1 MKVLEINSVCGIR
14 STGRI
19 CTDLADVLKENGH
32 ECRIAYGRE
41 TVPEKYK
48 DISYQI
54 GTNTD
59 VKLHA
64 LKARL
69 FDSAGFGSKKAT
81 ERLIEKIKEYN
92 PDIIHLHNIH
102 GYYIDI
108 EILFN
113 YLAAEDKPVVWT
125 LHDCWTFTGH
135 CAHFDYIGC
144 KKWKNGCGRCPQKG
158 TYPSSIL
165 LDRSKQNWNKKKA
178 LFTSVKNMTLVTPSE
193 WLAGLV
199 KQSFLGK
206 YPIKAIPNGIDLTA
220 FKPTKS
226 NFREKYGLQNK
237 KVILGVATAWSERK
251 GLNEF
256 KELANLLDEDYKVV
270 LLGLN
275 AEQINDLPQNILGL
289 SATDTLEELS
299 GIYTEA
305 DVFVNAGKEET
316 MGLTTVEAMACGT
329 PAAVSNLTAVP
340 EVVTPDGGIV
350 LEKLTAED
358 IKQGIERVL
367 GTTFNTRKN
376 AEKYEKKQQY
386 LKYLNLYNEILGAKH

>member
-32 ECRIAYGRE
+32 ECKIAYGRG
-41 TVPEKYK
+41 TTPERYK
-48 DISYQI
+48 DISYRI
-54 GTNTD
+54 GSDTD
-59 VKLHA
+59 IKLHV
-64 LKARL
+64 LEARF
-69 FDSAGFGSKKAT
+69 FDAAGFGSKRVT
-81 ERLIEKIKEYN
+81 ERLIEEINAYD

-102 GYYIDI
+102 GYYLNIDI
-108 EILFN
+108 FFN
-113 YLAAEDKPVVWT
+113 YLAMANKPVVWT
-125 LHDCWTFTGH
+125 LHDCWAFTGH
-135 CAHFDYIGC
+135 CAYFTTAAC
-144 KKWKNGCGRCPQKG
+144 ERWKNGCCDCPLKKS
-158 TYPSSIL
+158 YPSSIL
-165 LDRSKQNWNKKKA
+165 LDRSKQNWNKKMA

-206 YPIKAIPNGIDLTA
+206 YPVKAIPNGIDLAA

-256 KELANLLDEDYKVV
+256 KELASLLDEGYKVV

-275 AEQINDLPQNILGL
+275 AEQINNLPQNILGL
-289 SATDTLEELS
+289 PATDTLEELA